1 MLDLLANTPQA
12 LAMVEDLDIVRDRQE
27 AAAADARHRYEQAM
41 LAEAF
46 ALAAGRTDGP
56 PHIEHIRLLC
66 ELIARQWSRH
76 PEATPF

>member
-1 MLDLLANTPQA
+1 MIDRLSLTPQA
-12 LAMVEDLDIVRDRQE
+12 LAMVEDLDMVRDRQE

-66 ELIARQWSRH
+66 ELVARQWSRH
-76 PEATPF
+76 PEAVPF